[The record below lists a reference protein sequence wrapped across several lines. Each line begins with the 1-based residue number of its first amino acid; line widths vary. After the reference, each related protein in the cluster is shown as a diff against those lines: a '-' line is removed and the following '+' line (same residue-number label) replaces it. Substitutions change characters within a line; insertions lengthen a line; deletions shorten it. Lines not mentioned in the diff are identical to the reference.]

1 MTMNY
6 DWCFQEG
13 IDDWTRAWLTEALE
27 AQVTEWFD
35 VTRSELRNRLD
46 KHGKNRT
53 EASLYC
59 AQLTAPG
66 LAGNLEYL
74 CLLACERDKAEPTEC
89 VVFVGSETYT
99 RGKCDEYQAHVIDL
113 TKNQPGGKAL
123 IVGDREKPGATPPSH
138 RMSPA
143 SMDTNAIASNATPHS
158 KRGSGLAKK
167 AEHRGR
173 HMNEDQVSLSS

>member
-13 IDDWTRAWLTEALE
+13 IDDWTRAWLSEALE
-27 AQVTEWFD
+27 AQITEWFR

-46 KHGKNRT
+46 KHDKNRA

-89 VVFVGSETYT
+89 VVFVGTKTYT
-99 RGKCDEYQAHVIDL
+99 RRKCDEYQAQVIEH
-113 TKNQPGGKAL
+113 TKRQGGNAL
-123 IVGDREKPGATPPSH
+123 IVERD
-138 RMSPA
+138 
-143 SMDTNAIASNATPHS
+143 
-158 KRGSGLAKK
+158 L
-167 AEHRGR
+167 
-173 HMNEDQVSLSS
+173 

>member
-1 MTMNY
+1 MNY

-27 AQVTEWFD
+27 AQATEWFD

-59 AQLTAPG
+59 AQFTAPG
-66 LAGNLEYL
+66 LAGLEYL
-74 CLLACERDKAEPTEC
+74 CLLAFLSAKNTPTQC

-99 RGKCDEYQAHVIDL
+99 SRKCDEYQAHVIEH
-113 TKNQPGGKAL
+113 TKRQGGNAL
-123 IVGDREKPGATPPSH
+123 IVERD
-138 RMSPA
+138 
-143 SMDTNAIASNATPHS
+143 
-158 KRGSGLAKK
+158 L
-167 AEHRGR
+167 
-173 HMNEDQVSLSS
+173 